1 MQMFEANQC
10 RKGCLIGNLSQE
22 MSDQSEAL
30 RARLE
35 EVLTKWRNKFA
46 QCIKEGQDRGQITKA
61 IDHVQLAEFFLCGWN
76 GAILRAKTT
85 KTTTPQKAFMQV
97 MFEQILPA

>member
-1 MQMFEANQC
+1 
-10 RKGCLIGNLSQE
+10 
-22 MSDQSEAL
+22 
-30 RARLE
+30 
-35 EVLTKWRNKFA
+35 
-46 QCIKEGQDRGQITKA
+46 
-61 IDHVQLAEFFLCGWN
+61 LCGWN